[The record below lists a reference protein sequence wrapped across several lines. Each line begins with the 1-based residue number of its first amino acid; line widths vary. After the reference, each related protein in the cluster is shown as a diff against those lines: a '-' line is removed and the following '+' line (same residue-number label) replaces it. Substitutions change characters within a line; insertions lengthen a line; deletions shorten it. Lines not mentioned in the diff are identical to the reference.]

1 MNCSGRLELIKS
13 TLTAMVIY
21 ISICMGLPPWV
32 IKALEK
38 ILKAFLWAGTYVVR
52 RGLEKVQWPLRL
64 GGLGV
69 LDLRL
74 FGSVLCLRWL
84 WLQRTDPSRSWSL
97 LSIIE
102 DVSTSAFFQT
112 SIVVILGNGEKLKF
126 WNDARL
132 DGRSIADMAP
142 DLVDAVSRRC

>member
-1 MNCSGRLELIKS
+1 
-13 TLTAMVIY
+13 
-21 ISICMGLPPWV
+21 
-32 IKALEK
+32 
-38 ILKAFLWAGTYVVR
+38 
-52 RGLEKVQWPLRL
+52 
-64 GGLGV
+64 
-69 LDLRL
+69 
-74 FGSVLCLRWL
+74 LCLRWL

>member
-142 DLVDAVSRRC
+142 DLVDAMSRRC